1 MTRDAKGRPFR
12 HLRPHEVQPYINA
25 VPLYSLAAA
34 VRQYSATGDFDA
46 EATERFEWVGL
57 DRELPADELFVARID
72 GAAMDR
78 KVPSGSWCLFRAT
91 PNGRSRG
98 AVVLARHPDFKNP
111 ENEDDFGLRIIEHE
125 VDSASG
131 RRRVV
136 LRPDT
141 DRDGFEP
148 VTFEGAAARKLQV
161 VAELV
166 EVLG

>member
-34 VRQYSATGDFDA
+34 VRQYGSSDFDA

-57 DRELPADELFVARID
+57 DRELPADELFVARVN
-72 GAAMDR
+72 GHAMEQ
-78 KVPSGSWCLFRAT
+78 KVPAGSWCLFRAT

-98 AVVLARHPDFKNP
+98 AVVVARHPDFKNP
-111 ENEDDFGLRIIEHE
+111 ENEEEDFALRIIEHV
-125 VDSASG
+125 VDTDSG

-136 LRPDT
+136 LRPAT
-141 DRDGFEP
+141 DRAEFTP
-148 VTFEGAAARKLQV
+148 VIFEGAEARKLQV